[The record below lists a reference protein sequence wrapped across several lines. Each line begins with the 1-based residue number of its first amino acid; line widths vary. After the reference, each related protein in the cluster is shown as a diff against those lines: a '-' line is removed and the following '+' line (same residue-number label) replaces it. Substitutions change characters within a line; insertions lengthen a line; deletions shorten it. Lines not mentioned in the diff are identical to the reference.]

1 MTRNPQKNPI
11 VLLMIA
17 DTIFSIYSGG
27 LLIALTE
34 KFILWKFI

>member
-1 MTRNPQKNPI
+1 MARNPQLNLI
-11 VLLMIA
+11 VLLMLS
-17 DTIFSIYSGG
+17 DTIFSIYSDG